1 MAKNNNTGIAGGVSD
16 EAVAEMFLQ
25 WLSLSE
31 TQRRSFTALAGEI
44 DTASSLVEV
53 STDKL
58 ADQFKQL
65 VGFAAD
71 QSKQLE
77 SILAKGSRV
86 VVDGEELDLT
96 DVFGDLQ
103 ENLSDLVNKIVIVSE
118 QAVTMMYA
126 LEDLQGNVK
135 SAESCV
141 KEIRDLTNRT
151 NMLALNAKIE
161 SARAGS
167 AGAGF
172 SVVAD
177 EVRTL
182 STSIASVSDRINEQ
196 MTAVSQGVQRGYTTL
211 QEVATMDMSENILA
225 KERIEKLME
234 SVVRQSNE
242 FGQTI
247 QNTASQSQEISS
259 TIGSMITGMQ
269 FQDRTAQRLELIK
282 ETLKFLSDLSN
293 EQEGRTREAF
303 PDLGEAVV
311 DADRI
316 MQAVSQLHLG
326 EMRERFIKNALEG
339 NNTDLDGDGG
349 AGDEGPGGVEHSE
362 ASDDIELF

>member
-1 MAKNNNTGIAGGVSD
+1 MAKNKKTDASGDLPD
-16 EAVAEMFLQ
+16 EAVAKAFLQ
-25 WLSLSE
+25 WISLSE
-31 TQRRSFTALAGEI
+31 TQRRSFTALATEI

-58 ADQFKQL
+58 AAQFKEL
-65 VGFAAD
+65 VGFAAE
-71 QSKQLE
+71 QSRQLE
-77 SILAKGSRV
+77 SILTKGSRV
-86 VVDGEELDLT
+86 DVNGEELDLA
-96 DVFGDLQ
+96 DVFDDLQ

-135 SAESCV
+135 LAESCV

-182 STSIASVSDRINEQ
+182 SGSIASVSERINEQ
-196 MTAVSQGVQRGYTTL
+196 MTAVSQGVERGYQTL
-211 QEVATMDMSENILA
+211 QDVATMDMSENILA
-225 KERIEKLME
+225 KERIEQLME
-234 SVVRQSNE
+234 SVVRQSND
-242 FGQTI
+242 FGRTI
-247 QNTASQSQEISS
+247 QNTASQSQEMTS
-259 TIGSMITGMQ
+259 TIGAMITGMQ

-282 ETLKFLSDLSN
+282 ETLKFLSDLTS
-293 EQEGRTREAF
+293 EQEARTRELY
-303 PDLGEAVV
+303 PDLGEAEV
-311 DADRI
+311 DAERI
-316 MQAVSQLHLG
+316 LQAVSQLHLG

-339 NNTDLDGDGG
+339 NETNLDGVEEDSTDG
-349 AGDEGPGGVEHSE
+349 ADHSE